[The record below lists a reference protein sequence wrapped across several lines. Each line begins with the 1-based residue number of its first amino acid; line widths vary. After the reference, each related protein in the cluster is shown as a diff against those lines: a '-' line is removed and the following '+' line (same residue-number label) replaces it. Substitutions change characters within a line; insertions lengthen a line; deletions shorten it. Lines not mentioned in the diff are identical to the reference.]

1 MKKIKIKEIFE
12 RLEARNPR
20 PQTELIFDSPFQ
32 LLVAVILS
40 AQTTDKAVNKVTH
53 KLFKIAPCAS
63 SLARLPV
70 EKVESIINE
79 IGLFKRKARF
89 IVKTSD
95 LLIKRHGGDLPASR
109 EELEELPG
117 VGRKTAG
124 VVLNIIFQQ
133 SEIAVDTHVFR
144 VSTRLGLADSRNI
157 KKLENHLSK
166 ILPNRYKLNA
176 HNLLLLHGRYI
187 CKAKSPSCDSCFLK
201 DLCNF
206 GKQRLIIN

>member
-1 MKKIKIKEIFE
+1 MKKIKIKQIFE
-12 RLEARNPR
+12 RLEARNPK

-63 SLARLPV
+63 SLARLPI
-70 EKVESIINE
+70 EKVESIISD

-89 IVKTSD
+89 IVETSG
-95 LLIKRHGGDLPASR
+95 LLIDRYGGDLPASR
-109 EELEELPG
+109 EELEKLPG
-117 VGRKTAG
+117 VGQKTAG
-124 VVLNIIFQQ
+124 VVLNTVFQQ
-133 SEIAVDTHVFR
+133 NEIAVDTHVFR
-144 VSTRLGLADSRNI
+144 VSIRLGLADSRNI
-157 KKLENHLSK
+157 KKLEDQLNT
-166 ILPNRYKLNA
+166 IVPNRYKLNA

-187 CKAKSPSCDSCFLK
+187 CKAKSPSCGSCFLK

-206 GKQRLIIN
+206 GKRRLMIN

>member
-117 VGRKTAG
+117 VGRKTAV